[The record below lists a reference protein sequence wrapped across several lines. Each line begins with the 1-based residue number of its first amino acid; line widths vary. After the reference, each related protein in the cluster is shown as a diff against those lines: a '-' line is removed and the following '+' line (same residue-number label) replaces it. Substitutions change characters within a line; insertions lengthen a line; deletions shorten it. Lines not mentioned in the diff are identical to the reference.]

1 MFRFLIGVGIGVVI
15 TMFYPDIVPV
25 AKNTFL
31 DSGVRDV
38 MVDTLKEIK

>member
-25 AKNTFL
+25 AKTTFL
-31 DSGVRDV
+31 ESGVRDV